1 MRSAPIHAKTPSPGE
16 WACLAIELIVLV
28 PRIDINFDLFKKSAS
43 LIDNGSK
50 CVKCFII
57 KKI

>member
-43 LIDNGSK
+43 LIDNASK
-50 CVKCFII
+50 CVKF
-57 KKI
+57 